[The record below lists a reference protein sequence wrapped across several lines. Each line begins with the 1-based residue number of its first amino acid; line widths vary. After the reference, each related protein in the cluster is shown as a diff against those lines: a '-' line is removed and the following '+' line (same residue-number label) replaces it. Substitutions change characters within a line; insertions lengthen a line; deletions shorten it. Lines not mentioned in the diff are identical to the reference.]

1 MKVLNICNTS
11 LCAQTVIITEMLQFD
26 LFLTATPLLH
36 LVFHCLV
43 ALIDGSNQYLMKFLV
58 SVFHLQTQCYW
69 SSIQPSEP
77 IQGGGWSKYQ
87 YIET

>member
-1 MKVLNICNTS
+1 MKALNICNTS

-43 ALIDGSNQYLMKFLV
+43 ALIDGSNQYLYE
-58 SVFHLQTQCYW
+58 VFCICVPLADAVLL
-69 SSIQPSEP
+69 
-77 IQGGGWSKYQ
+77 KQ
-87 YIET
+87 YTTV